1 MEKFLNRRKNLG
13 EGGGKEEQI
22 PRVIFRCQLEF
33 KFRGENF

>member
-1 MEKFLNRRKNLG
+1 LG

-33 KFRGENF
+33 KFRGENFWRREECKL